1 MSQIA
6 VLQEEIVR
14 CLKAQNF
21 SSTICLAF
29 EGGIRQKPLQQGT
42 KLPED
47 TISNISKTLKLSPLQ
62 TAVFAY
68 ALMQSQYR
76 ALAQDA
82 QKLLKSKLPEMST
95 MGATGMSWS
104 EVHEDA
110 LHGLAVTIASSE
122 ELSAPEISG
131 FFMASVRSLPEL
143 SMALAA
149 LPSTLGSSNTNGNIH
164 LHHRL
169 GETDMDIAQALS
181 ASTRQ
186 RLSAASILADFGCQT
201 SSNVENFR
209 NILHDV
215 GVVIDEEQLAEI
227 MVTFLMKNAVALR
240 AAEENKV
247 SPLLNASSS
256 SSQSW
261 NLDVV
266 GEVLQQ
272 ECMNVNWTL
281 VAQRLD
287 QPHLSI
293 VSESEFQRLL
303 SLFTRISGI
312 SLPAAGLMGQ
322 WDNRA
327 AQMTLL
333 NYATKSLRTSAE
345 IDFTPLV
352 TSDQQLG
359 DTVAFPENLSWVCLP
374 LYVTLMRLAASG
386 LSMEVTEALA
396 TAAASYPG
404 TNNSCD
410 ENE

>member
-1 MSQIA
+1 
-6 VLQEEIVR
+6 
-14 CLKAQNF
+14 
-21 SSTICLAF
+21 
-29 EGGIRQKPLQQGT
+29 
-42 KLPED
+42 
-47 TISNISKTLKLSPLQ
+47 
-62 TAVFAY
+62 
-68 ALMQSQYR
+68 MQSQYR

-82 QKLLKSKLPEMST
+82 QKLLKSKLPEMTTS
-95 MGATGMSWS
+95 GATGMSWS

-143 SMALAA
+143 SMALAV
-149 LPSTLGSSNTNGNIH
+149 LPSSLGSNYANGNTH
-164 LHHRL
+164 NHSS
-169 GETDMDIAQALS
+169 GETDMDIAHALS

-186 RLSAASILADFGCQT
+186 RMSAASVLADFGCQS

-227 MVTFLMKNAVALR
+227 MVTFLMRNAVALK

-247 SPLLNASSS
+247 SPLLSASSS

-272 ECMNVNWTL
+272 ECVNANWTL

-287 QPHLSI
+287 QPHLSLTT
-293 VSESEFQRLL
+293 EGDFQRLL
-303 SLFTRISGI
+303 SFFSRVAGV
-312 SLPAAGLMGQ
+312 SLPAAGLMGL

-333 NYATKSLRTSAE
+333 NFATKASRVSTE
-345 IDFTPLV
+345 VDFSPLV
-352 TSDQQLG
+352 TSDQQFD
-359 DTVAFPENLSWVCLP
+359 DTVACPENLSWVCLP
-374 LYVTLMRLAASG
+374 LYVTLIGLAASG

-396 TAAASYPG
+396 TAAASYPEYVAIG
-404 TNNSCD
+404 LAQVADPTSGVRAD
-410 ENE
+410 ILRRTLPMFTGILQPFL